1 MQTIN
6 ASVSSN
12 DDPSKGRPFLPRVAV
27 LLATHNG
34 QDFIR
39 EQLDSIL
46 NQQGVEIQIHASDD
60 KSTDGTLNL
69 LKAVARIDPRLHVLP
84 QGRFGSAADN
94 FLGLLRSLSAEGYDY
109 VAFADQDDVWL
120 ADKLHRA
127 VMQLSAAG
135 ADGYSSDLLA
145 FDTATG
151 EEWMVRKSAAAR
163 KLDYLFG
170 GASAGCTYVITARA
184 AAIVRGAIVVNP
196 ARGWSHDWL
205 VYAICRS
212 NGFSW
217 VFDQQSRIRY
227 RQHSSN
233 AYGARSGLRGAMK
246 RVSQVA
252 NGWYCEQILEN
263 GKFLSGQA
271 EERKVLARLAR
282 LSLRDRV
289 WLALNGWRFRR
300 CRVDGFALSTF
311 AVFMGHSC

>member
-1 MQTIN
+1 
-6 ASVSSN
+6 
-12 DDPSKGRPFLPRVAV
+12 VAV

-34 QDFIR
+34 QCFIR
-39 EQLDSIL
+39 EQVDSIL
-46 NQQGVEIQIHASDD
+46 DQQGVEIQIHASDD
-60 KSTDGTLNL
+60 SSTDGTLVL
-69 LKAVARIDPRLHVLP
+69 LAALARVDRRLHVLP
-84 QGRFGSAADN
+84 PGRFGSAADN
-94 FLGLLRSLSAEGYDY
+94 FLSLLRWLSLDGYDY

-120 ADKLHRA
+120 PDKLHRA
-127 VMQLSAAG
+127 IMHLSAAG

-151 EEWMVRKSAAAR
+151 EEWIVRKSAAAR

-170 GASAGCTYVITARA
+170 GASAGCTYVMTARA
-184 AAIVRGAIVVNP
+184 AAVVRGAIVSNP

-205 VYAICRS
+205 IYAICRS
-212 NGFSW
+212 NGLSW
-217 VFDQQSRIRY
+217 VFDRESRIRY

-263 GKFLSGQA
+263 GKFLAGQA
-271 EERKVLARLAR
+271 EERKVLDRLAR
-282 LSLRDRV
+282 LSALDRV

-300 CRVDGFALSTF
+300 RRFDGFALSMF
-311 AVFMGHSC
+311 APFMGLSVPR